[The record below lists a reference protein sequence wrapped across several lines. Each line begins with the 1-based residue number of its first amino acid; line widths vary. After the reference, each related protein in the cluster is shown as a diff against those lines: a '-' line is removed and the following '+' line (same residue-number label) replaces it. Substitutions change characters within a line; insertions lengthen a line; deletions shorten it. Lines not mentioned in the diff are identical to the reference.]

1 MFGSAVNWKRKPKDR
16 LGHLARAIE
25 AIAGRDQK
33 LVEESEKVDR
43 LRAEGAAALYE
54 ICRKFVDDLNA
65 RLSEPALVLDPPEWK
80 EGSFDDA
87 GVHLFQ
93 ISLRGRLLQVEFAAT
108 EEPFSTEEFKHRYV
122 LRGGIRSFNQNF
134 LERDTVDEQAIFYC
148 PHESGDAWHFF
159 DTRTYRT
166 GAVDVEYFA
175 GELERL
181 L

>member
-1 MFGSAVNWKRKPKDR
+1 LAVTWKRKPTDR
-16 LGHLARAIE
+16 LDRLARSIE

-33 LVEESEKVDR
+33 MVEESEQVDR

-54 ICRKFVDDLNA
+54 ICRKFVDDLNT
-65 RLSEPALVLDPPEWK
+65 RLSQPALVLDPPEWR
-80 EGSFDDA
+80 ESSFDDA
-87 GVHLFQ
+87 GVNLFQ
-93 ISLRGRLLQVEFAAT
+93 ISLRGRLLQVEFIAT
-108 EEPFSTEEFKHRYV
+108 EEPYSTEEFRHRYV

-159 DTRTYRT
+159 DARTYRT
-166 GAVDVEYFA
+166 GVVNADYFA
-175 GELERL
+175 AELERL